1 MSDSEKERFE
11 ILERELEELYRK
23 ESRERK
29 HWRYL
34 HIGSILGIIFIIIS
48 TPFEREF
55 YRFFGSLGMGIIQ
68 ALTGLCLLMSFIYLL
83 PGVRQEAKSK
93 WENVQEKK
101 KQLDKLRKNIK

>member
-11 ILERELEELYRK
+11 ILEREFEELYLK

-48 TPFEREF
+48 KPFER
-55 YRFFGSLGMGIIQ
+55 
-68 ALTGLCLLMSFIYLL
+68 
-83 PGVRQEAKSK
+83 
-93 WENVQEKK
+93 
-101 KQLDKLRKNIK
+101 